1 MLHTVNH
8 GLTGCQQQ
16 PSPDH
21 AVWGDMC
28 RPRAAAI
35 VRQWLRLTMLVAFL
49 ACGLAFAGSNFRLT
63 FSRWAGIRP

>member
-28 RPRAAAI
+28 RPRA
-35 VRQWLRLTMLVAFL
+35 LPSFGSG
-49 ACGLAFAGSNFRLT
+49 CG
-63 FSRWAGIRP
+63 